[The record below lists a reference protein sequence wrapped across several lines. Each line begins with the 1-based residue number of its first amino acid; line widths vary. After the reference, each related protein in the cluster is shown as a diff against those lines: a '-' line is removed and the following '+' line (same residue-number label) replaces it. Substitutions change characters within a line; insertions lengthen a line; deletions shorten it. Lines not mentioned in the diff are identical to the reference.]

1 MSTLA
6 YSFCPWAASTGILE
20 EREADVM
27 SLRTRVQDA
36 KEASRALE
44 DAIKQ
49 ERRARED
56 VEFQYTAL
64 QDTNAGLAAENAELM
79 RLVQELNEEK
89 ALLAAGAGEEITE
102 LVALRGE
109 LQDARRECFDTQE
122 DLIRAREQLEQQGGI
137 VAALK
142 KKISAIERRAKP
154 AATTAPSAAAAA
166 AAAVVVEPPPAKAA
180 FAEAPAAA
188 ADSSSVID
196 AAGSSLP
203 AAAAVQAGP
212 GPPDAATPSAPA
224 TTPPAQRAPAP
235 STVPARPVP
244 PVVEPHAPDGAGA
257 GAATR
262 PVPPTAPGDS
272 SSNSGSSQG
281 VHAPLAAA
289 ATATSAAVDTP
300 EKESATATESR
311 PVAKEPF
318 QQQEGAKAAVDTDG
332 AAEEEDP
339 FAGFS
344 SSEEEDAL
352 PTAVRQT
359 ASVSVLTAESPL
371 HVSRAPRLDAPSSPR
386 SPCVWGHYVW
396 HVNPLGLDLQ
406 QLPAT
411 GDGDAAS
418 FFAHLQNKSSY
429 SMK

>member
-6 YSFCPWAASTGILE
+6 HSFCPWAASTGILE

-154 AATTAPSAAAAA
+154 AATTAPSAAAA
-166 AAAVVVEPPPAKAA
+166 VVVEPPPAKAA

-244 PVVEPHAPDGAGA
+244 PVVEPHAEPPTDGAGA

-318 QQQEGAKAAVDTDG
+318 QQQEEAKAAVDTDG